1 MLKRKLSTEK
11 ENLEAKRLAL
21 DKMIDNEI
29 NMASE
34 QEQVTGTPDLQQTPL
49 TGTNKDSLFDLL
61 KQELNGVKDTLKTR
75 LDGFK
80 DDISTNMIIEI
91 SKKVAEQIK
100 SELELLVNKKVAK
113 LREDF
118 ESQIKKLENKF
129 DEALRNKNKDTDMSL
144 N

>member
-1 MLKRKLSTEK
+1 MS
-11 ENLEAKRLAL
+11 
-21 DKMIDNEI
+21 DDEI

-34 QEQVTGTPDLQQTPL
+34 QEQVTGTLDLQQTPL
-49 TGTNKDSLFDLL
+49 TGTNKDSVFDLP
-61 KQELNGVKDTLKTR
+61 KQEINAVKDTLNTR

-80 DDISTNMIIEI
+80 DDISTNMLNEI

-100 SELELLVNKKVAK
+100 NEVELLVNRKVAK

-129 DEALRNKNKDTDMSL
+129 DKALRNKNKDTDMYL
-144 N
+144 YIVNACLPET